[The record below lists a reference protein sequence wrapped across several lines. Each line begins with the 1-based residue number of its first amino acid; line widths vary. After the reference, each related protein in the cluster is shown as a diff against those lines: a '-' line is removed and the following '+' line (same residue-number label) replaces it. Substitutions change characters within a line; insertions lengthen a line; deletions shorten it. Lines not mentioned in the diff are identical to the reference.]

1 MSMAGIQLLWTNR
14 PPNLG
19 VPGPNLT
26 SAKLNE
32 QCYFPQGSYIALLFG
47 TTPSG
52 DILYLR
58 IQVLSFRPPG
68 NAQHLAAVSSM
79 RAVCSLSTL
88 CPLVYLLSVTEMSPL
103 QQVEEVACHSG
114 TSSGS
119 LPSGFPK
126 VGSAMHLEEEAA
138 SPPAPSSAQVR
149 YSLAH
154 SF

>member
-1 MSMAGIQLLWTNR
+1 MAGIQLLWTNR

-32 QCYFPQGSYIALLFG
+32 QCYFPQVSYTALLFG
-47 TTPSG
+47 TTPFD

-58 IQVLSFRPPG
+58 IQALSFRPPG
-68 NAQHLAAVSSM
+68 NAQHLAAVFSM
-79 RAVCSLSTL
+79 RAICSLSTL
-88 CPLVYLLSVTEMSPL
+88 CPLVYLLSSSEMSPL
-103 QQVEEVACHSG
+103 HQVEEVTCNSG
-114 TSSGS
+114 TRSGS
-119 LPSGFPK
+119 LPSGFTK
-126 VGSAMHLEEEAA
+126 VESAMHLEEEAA
-138 SPPAPSSAQVR
+138 SRPASSSAQVR